1 MTGMLDQNF
10 DNLRSQVVELES
22 NVVEAI
28 KKEKNQEIS
37 LLNARLEAKDRE
49 I

>member
-37 LLNARLEAKDRE
+37 FLNARLEAKDRE

>member
-1 MTGMLDQNF
+1 MIGMLDQNF